1 MKKPTLDQIAKECG
15 VTKGLVSR
23 ALGGKNNVSDATRE
37 KIIRKATELGY
48 DTSKLKV
55 HKVSSNR
62 VLLIGSSRILFKE
75 DFWQPIITAISSTLS
90 RSNLIVEYFA
100 FEENKIDD
108 ALLKKLKES
117 SCSAFIIIHVAP
129 QAIIDAL
136 VGKNKP
142 IVIVDPK
149 TFHSEATQFKFSNY
163 DSSYLAVQR
172 LIEQGHRYIA
182 FYGSDSHSQSF
193 RERHEGYM
201 ACMEHH
207 QGEVKPCSIIFNN
220 DNKYYSDE
228 EMLINALN
236 NNPITAIV
244 CANDIIALNA
254 IKVVNKLDKKVPDD
268 ISVIG
273 FDNIRAGEFTS
284 PKLSTF
290 NIPRQEIGEE
300 VAKYVAN
307 SIKSHQIA
315 YSQIVIRCDF
325 IERESNKEI
334 TKQVLNTKHKIYGQE
349 LNNMP
354 FEPRPEG
361 CDSPLWRYS
370 KNPVISMNPFPNA
383 SRVFNSA
390 VMAYKGEFIG
400 VFRADTKNGIP
411 FLFVGHSKD
420 GINFN
425 FEVDP
430 IVFHDKDGKPIKL
443 EYAYDPRLVEL
454 EGTYYVIFCTSLH
467 GPTLGVGKTK
477 DFKDFELLDNPFLP
491 FNRNGVLFPRKIN
504 GQYAMFSRPSDSGHT
519 QFGDIFLSYSKDLEY
534 WGHHRHVMERGYEWW
549 CGTKIGAGPTP
560 IETDLGWLVFFHGA
574 NLTCSGLVYSIGAAI
589 VDRDDPSK
597 VLHRCGN
604 FLLAPEKIYE
614 TSGYVP
620 NVLFPVSCLT
630 DSKTGRIAIYA
641 GGADTVTELLFTDI
655 DTVIDYIL
663 KYER

>member
-1 MKKPTLDQIAKECG
+1 MKKTTLDQIAKECG

-100 FEENKIDD
+100 FEEDKIDD
-108 ALLKKLKES
+108 VLLKKLKES

-129 QAIIDAL
+129 QVIIDAL
-136 VGKNKP
+136 VNKNKP

-163 DSSYLAVQR
+163 DSSYLAVRR

-201 ACMEHH
+201 ACMENHK
-207 QGEVKPCSIIFNN
+207 GEATPCSIIFNN
-220 DNKYYSDE
+220 DKKYYSDE
-228 EMLINALN
+228 EMLTNALN
-236 NNPITAIV
+236 THPITAIV

-254 IKVVNKLDKKVPDD
+254 IKVINRLNKKVPDD

-334 TKQVLNTKHKIYGQE
+334 TK
-349 LNNMP
+349 
-354 FEPRPEG
+354 
-361 CDSPLWRYS
+361 
-370 KNPVISMNPFPNA
+370 
-383 SRVFNSA
+383 
-390 VMAYKGEFIG
+390 
-400 VFRADTKNGIP
+400 
-411 FLFVGHSKD
+411 
-420 GINFN
+420 
-425 FEVDP
+425 
-430 IVFHDKDGKPIKL
+430 
-443 EYAYDPRLVEL
+443 
-454 EGTYYVIFCTSLH
+454 
-467 GPTLGVGKTK
+467 
-477 DFKDFELLDNPFLP
+477 
-491 FNRNGVLFPRKIN
+491 
-504 GQYAMFSRPSDSGHT
+504 
-519 QFGDIFLSYSKDLEY
+519 
-534 WGHHRHVMERGYEWW
+534 
-549 CGTKIGAGPTP
+549 
-560 IETDLGWLVFFHGA
+560 
-574 NLTCSGLVYSIGAAI
+574 
-589 VDRDDPSK
+589 
-597 VLHRCGN
+597 
-604 FLLAPEKIYE
+604 
-614 TSGYVP
+614 
-620 NVLFPVSCLT
+620 
-630 DSKTGRIAIYA
+630 
-641 GGADTVTELLFTDI
+641 
-655 DTVIDYIL
+655 
-663 KYER
+663 